1 MNIVSKVVCGLSAVC
16 AVVGSASGETAT
28 LPVGGAA
35 IHLDASD
42 RSTMTIEKVGNVEY
56 VSEWRDASGG
66 TRVAATPSGASRP
79 FLSKYGDMTVMDF
92 GTILIIDGTAPST
105 TDGIGGYMLFNQGD
119 GNIREVFI
127 VAEERSECF
136 VQNKHN
142 FILCHTTPSIYDF
155 HRGVDGRLFNDSYA
169 AAAIRNGLIEVDNS
183 RATTST
189 FTTEGFH
196 LYHFRTTGNVRMNSL
211 CNERSGKYGGFVYA
225 EIIIYD
231 EVLTDDQASQ
241 VSDYL
246 KVKWG
251 EKGETFAL
259 TIAQPESDVLAAP
272 QFDVEPDED
281 GRYADGTVVSVTVG
295 VADPQRAEFV
305 RWFGDVPS
313 GHETDNPVSVTMNGN
328 KTLIPFFRLPWNFT
342 DETKT
347 AITDGYWVFPVTG
360 EPDALVLGRSYALG
374 KIPIVDFT
382 YGVNAGTVVG
392 TVDGWFCDGRA
403 DNRSLIEEIRFPDTM
418 TKIAPQS
425 MRTCSNLKKVTLPKD
440 VAEIGGGAFW
450 GCASLTE
457 VEPSLLPPTVNHLW
471 HGVFNACTGLRCDV
485 KLQNR
490 KLVFEDVFV
499 SEHNWAI
506 FYGSGIASM
515 DLSETRVADTPNGFV
530 RECPNIRQVKYPAT
544 LKRLGEA
551 SHYGCGSLVDIQF
564 QSYPTNFNT
573 RTDLFGST
581 PSGYHARIVYQKGNA
596 DWEAYIAGEKAN
608 GNFVAWEDAGDAT
621 NTYLNAFADQW
632 KPVGYIV
639 VHKGE
644 RWGNV
649 GKWFVPHNFNAG
661 MKVLVR

>member
-1 MNIVSKVVCGLSAVC
+1 MNIVSKVVCGLSVVC

-66 TRVAATPSGASRP
+66 TRVASTPSGASRP
-79 FLSKYGDMTVMDF
+79 FLSKYGDMTVLDF

-231 EVLTDDQASQ
+231 EVLTDEQASQ
-241 VSDYL
+241 VSEYL

-360 EPDALVLGRSYALG
+360 EPDALVLGRPRTKGLVSV
-374 KIPIVDFT
+374 VDLSRGLDGCAFST
-382 YGVNAGTVVG
+382 TVE
-392 TVDGWFCDGRA
+392 GWFCDAG
-403 DNRSLIEEIRFPDTM
+403 SSIRDYVTEVYFPDAM
-418 TKIAPQS
+418 PEIGPQCLRS
-425 MRTCSNLKKVTLPKD
+425 CSQLRLVKLPKNLKRLQR
-440 VAEIGGGAFW
+440 GAFYMS
-450 GCASLTE
+450 GMLETVLPAMLPDTLEFLGSHTFSSCAKLTMS
-457 VEPSLLPPTVNHLW
+457 VTMKN
-471 HGVFNACTGLRCDV
+471 
-485 KLQNR
+485 K
-490 KLVFEDVFV
+490 KLVLEYMPAGEGAFAY
-499 SEHNWAI
+499 SAI
-506 FYGSGIASM
+506 TSLDLLSSHVEETPGSFMYG
-515 DLSETRVADTPNGFV
+515 
-530 RECPNIRQVKYPAT
+530 CPNITCVKYPAT
-544 LKRLGEA
+544 LKKLG
-551 SHYGCGSLVDIQF
+551 SSSNYNCQSLSDIQF
-564 QSYPTNFNT
+564 ASYPTNFADNT
-573 RTDLFGST
+573 SFLGGTVGNYRG
-581 PSGYHARIVYQKGNA
+581 RIVYQKGNA

-639 VHKGE
+639 VHKGAQY
-644 RWGNV
+644 GNV